1 MQFRT
6 DRPPRRLAG
15 LLAVFLGLFAAAS
28 LAHADPANWANP
40 TPAQLFGPLFV
51 RVQMDAIFPDGM
63 TFVDAVP
70 KAAPSVILRRYRK
83 HYPRTRAAL
92 RRFVEQNFT
101 LPAPDRTRVP
111 PAPTLRAHIALLWPL
126 LTRPATVPPLYS
138 SLLYVPKPYI
148 VPGGRFR
155 EFYYWDSYFTMLG
168 LIPDGRMASARDLID
183 DFSYLIRTYGH
194 IPNGNRTFYL
204 SRSQPPVYYLMVALL
219 DPHDPAHAW
228 ADHLSEL
235 KREYAYWM
243 KGAAGLHPGQ
253 ARRNVVEMPDGA
265 PLNRYWSSADTPR
278 DESYRDDVLTAKASG
293 RPPARVYRDLRAAA
307 ESGWDF
313 SSRWLGDEHHLTT
326 IRTTDIVPIDLNSLL
341 YGMERAISRGCAAA
355 HQPAC
360 ARLFAARARRRR
372 SAIDRYLWDRRLG
385 YFSDYDWHSGRRTGE
400 LTAATLYPLFV
411 HLADAHQANS
421 VAAVARA
428 RLLKRGGLVTTTIV
442 TGQQW
447 DAPNGWAPLQWIAI
461 KGLRHYGH
469 ARLAYCIAR
478 RWIATVR
485 RVYEH
490 TGKLVEKYNVEREL
504 PGGGGEYPLQDGFGW
519 TNGVTEALLTLYPRL
534 VHSSHGGRH

>member
-6 DRPPRRLAG
+6 DRPSRLLAVLIG
-15 LLAVFLGLFAAAS
+15 LLAVAS
-28 LAHADPANWANP
+28 LAHADPANWTNP
-40 TPAQLFGPLFV
+40 TPARLFGPLFV

-70 KAAPSVILRRYRK
+70 KAAPSVILQRYRK
-83 HYPRTRAAL
+83 NYPRTRAAL
-92 RRFVEQNFT
+92 RRFVKQNFT
-101 LPAPDRTRVP
+101 LPPPDRTRVP

-485 RVYEH
+485 RVYAH

-534 VHSSHGGRH
+534 AHSSHGGRH

>member
-6 DRPPRRLAG
+6 DRPSRPLAVLIG
-15 LLAVFLGLFAAAS
+15 LLAVAS
-28 LAHADPANWANP
+28 LAHAGPAKWTNP
-40 TPAQLFGPLFV
+40 TPARLFGPLFV

-70 KAAPSVILRRYRK
+70 KAAPSVILQRYRK
-83 HYPRTRAAL
+83 NYPRTRTAL

-101 LPAPDRTRVP
+101 LPPPDRTRVP

-168 LIPDGRMASARDLID
+168 LIPDGRMASARNLID

-219 DPHDPAHAW
+219 DPRDPAHAW
-228 ADHLSEL
+228 ADHLPEL
-235 KREYAYWM
+235 KREYGYWM

-265 PLNRYWSSADTPR
+265 LLNRYWSSADTPR

-355 HQPAC
+355 HEPAC
-360 ARLFAARARRRR
+360 AHAFAARARRRR
-372 SAIDRYLWDRRLG
+372 SAIERYLWDRRLG

-411 HLADAHQANS
+411 HLADTQEANS

-469 ARLAYCIAR
+469 GRLAYSIAR

-519 TNGVTEALLTLYPRL
+519 TNGVTEALLTLYPQLAHTSR
-534 VHSSHGGRH
+534 GGPH